1 MKRLR
6 FMLLML
12 ALLLSVGMRGQYN
25 PTNPAEPGGFT
36 LALRSVPA
44 DVGSFNMSTAT
55 THYAGETVD
64 VRAYNN
70 GNYKFVR
77 WEDTKGNELSASS
90 HFSYTMAARNTVL
103 VARYEYDPSNPS
115 EPSEP
120 QAYSRVYVESN
131 PAEGGSFN
139 ITSGN
144 KYAVGSSVDIRA
156 YNNSNFIFKNWTE
169 DGEVISTSSSFR
181 YVVKNSSSKLVAN
194 FEYSPS
200 NPSEPPVARLSHKL
214 TLQCNPSGGG
224 SFNISSGSEHVAG
237 SAVSLYAYNNTYYSF
252 KNWTQD
258 GEIVSTSRSFTY
270 TMPDKDVTLV
280 ANYDYDYNPQNPG
293 EPSAPS
299 GSNHLYGVR
308 MNVIAGQSVSYP
320 VYMENTTDVTGYSID
335 VQFPAGFTV
344 DAHNSS
350 LTMRAS
356 GHVLEVQSLG
366 DNAFRFFV
374 RGTETFKG
382 VNGKVLEV
390 PVNVPD
396 TVTVGNSFDVKL
408 AKGVIFK
415 ADGSQTPVTVR
426 SGSLKVQLSP
436 DELPDSPDFVVADIH
451 TTATEAMPGDTIH
464 VAWKI
469 RNAGNLS
476 ATGGW
481 SERVSLVS
489 ESGKKITLGTFY
501 YETDELVI
509 DGTVSREADI
519 TLSSLLGIEGKVKVS
534 VTVIPYSYSGEA
546 MEFQKNNTSE
556 TSAYVLTVGKQLYL
570 TLPETA
576 LTEGD
581 ATTVR
586 CQLSRSGNWTET
598 ETFKLAKVK
607 GDSRLELPATV
618 TIPRDQSGVYFYLNI
633 VDNDVLDEDDTF
645 EISVSGNGYDEVAG
659 VITVEDNE
667 YPQLTV
673 TSSKNDV
680 TEGETFNLT
689 INLQR
694 ASETPVDVA
703 ITTDFPKRFSFPS
716 SVTIPAGE
724 TEVTVEVMA
733 VENDNVEIQES
744 VAFKVSAD
752 KYMAGECI
760 ILLDDNDLPAI
771 DLELT
776 PMTVSEAAGPAA
788 IIATLRRTTN
798 KDKKVTILLSD
809 DSAGD
814 IYYSRKNIVFD
825 SGVDEVQF
833 SLGIVDNAIVDGDRK
848 VNITAAV
855 YVSSCS
861 CSALGSSTGSVTKTI
876 EIIDDDGPSLGVTS
890 SKSTLLEGGD
900 VVLTITRNTKTD
912 TALEVS
918 ISSDN
923 DDCLSYEHTV
933 TIPAGSKSVDVVV
946 KALPNESSGDSK
958 TIVFSIES
966 AGFSKGT
973 CWVMLTDQTLP
984 DVRISE
990 ISVSPVEVEVGGGA
1004 DVTLTLENVGAA
1016 ELPDAT
1022 KVEIYVSNSSTPFAT
1037 LHTQQVLVAGGRIE
1051 MDRKI
1056 TLPSAIGTYDVYAV
1070 VNGDKSV
1077 KELLYANNTSEHI
1090 KVKTIAPFSATVST
1104 DKSVYSQGEEML
1116 ITGHIAGNATAETAV
1131 EVYIINEGLRQTLTA
1146 QTDAGGNFSVSYKP
1160 YLSQMGHFS
1169 IGACYPGE
1177 NKKEEMASADIYG
1190 FRRVSSSVITCE
1202 AIVGERYDRNVSFV
1216 NPGVLPLTAVK
1227 ATVLSK
1233 PEHCTVDIVCP
1244 ERIDGGKRIDMQCSI
1259 LSETASSGSDWEEI
1273 RIMVETAEGPSVE
1286 TTLFY
1291 YCRNAK
1297 GQLQTNVSRINTTMV
1312 KGASRDYPITITN
1325 VGKGAT
1331 GKITLALP
1339 DWMSAATPLEMASLA
1354 YGESVTAILRFT
1366 PTDDMQ
1372 LNVPVTGTIGIN
1384 CENGNGVALNYSIE
1398 PVSEL
1403 TGTLVVDVCDE
1414 YTYYTPEAPHVSGAQ
1429 VLVKHPTTGAV
1440 IAKGLTDGNGLYS
1453 VSLPEGYYGISVTA
1467 DNHDSYKN
1475 NILVDP
1481 GTVTKE
1487 VVNLSFRAITVDW
1500 KVEETEVEDEYS
1512 IETTVKYET
1521 NVPMPVVELSVPSKI
1536 AADEL
1541 QPNESLIFY
1550 ATLTNKGLIT
1560 AQDVELTLPS
1570 GFKRLAFEALS
1581 YNEGTFN
1588 LAPQQSVVIPVK
1600 VTNITGS
1607 SASTVRKAK
1616 NIDDDPCAGQVG
1628 TLYFWDC
1635 GNDRKWHRYDVALQL
1650 GSCNSKD
1657 PSTWDNQGNGGYGG
1671 GGYGGGGGSITR
1683 PTTGPNVGGGGS
1695 NYGSSTNNNTV
1706 NREDKGCE
1714 PCQNKFLMDLV
1725 ECGLSFIPVYGCVE
1739 GSASCAQEAAEGETG
1754 WRHNTGCVLTGIGC
1768 AADLCAGA
1776 SLSTVVGAP
1785 VAAVC
1790 EVVGYTTNVI
1800 SCLIPLTEPCDRDEP
1815 TQAILK
1821 KIQGRDNSSEPD
1833 YLRRYHELAKIPLS
1847 EMQAYQNVL
1856 IEYFG
1861 DRVWVDNTT
1870 ISELSTLLS
1879 LIFTD
1884 ENDVLNPNSYID
1896 VKPDR
1901 ISKEELF
1908 SFIERLN
1915 NTDVLMKTGKI
1926 DSDNF
1931 IRQDI
1936 LKQYYSDILAAENM
1950 SKEQGYASTNEM
1962 WLVESEKTM
1971 ERLTDAS
1978 NSVCATIS
1986 LQLSQ
1991 TMTMTRQAFRGT
2003 LTVFNGNEENA
2014 MENVRLNL
2022 EVRDDAGI
2030 LATSHEFQIN
2040 MESLDGFTGEM
2051 DMTSGWA
2058 LAANETGTATI
2069 VFIPT
2074 KYAALEAGR
2083 DYSFGGSLT
2092 YVDPFTGL
2100 EVTRDLFPVTLT
2112 VKPSPNIDLTYFMQ
2126 RDIYGDN
2133 PLTPDVIEPCKPAE
2147 FALLINNK
2155 GYGDAT
2161 NVRMVT
2167 EQPKIVDNE
2176 KGLLV
2181 DFKLVSSQLNG
2192 EAKTLA
2198 LGERVTTDFGTIPA
2212 QSTMYA
2218 QWWIESSLLG
2228 HFTEYDV
2235 KATHVTS
2242 YGNEDLSLLDN
2253 VTIHELVHGFT
2264 VNTASKPVTRG
2275 FLVNDIVDAE
2285 DMPDM
2290 VYFSDGTTEK
2300 SVAKASSVE
2309 MTRISETE
2317 YTVTV
2322 TSSEAGW
2329 NYGSATD
2336 LTEGRQKLV
2345 SVVRQSD
2352 GAEMPV
2358 DNFWLTSCTL
2368 RDGKEPVDECLV
2380 HSVAEVTGQETFV
2393 LTFEPSPETELA
2405 VECFTGV
2412 PDSKE
2417 PLTEQQK
2424 SVGVKFNK
2432 AIVETTFT
2440 SLDIDLKCQ
2449 GEAVDVSEIVITK
2462 VSDTEFTIG
2471 LDKVTLRNGY
2481 YVLTVKTA
2489 GITDHEGFTG
2499 TTGSSASWTQ
2509 FADGNVVL
2517 TVGASPKEGGTVSPE
2532 TGRVA
2537 YGTTVTLK
2545 ASPAA
2550 GYDFAGWQ
2558 HGEDIVSE
2566 NSSFDYTVKADESFV
2581 ALFAIKHFNVKISC
2595 DDECGKVDAASG
2607 IYDYGTVLTLNV
2619 TAYDG
2624 YRFDGWLVDGK
2635 IVSAATSYEAVVTG
2649 DATITATFSK
2659 VTSGGDVEDIM
2670 GDVNEDGRLTVVDI
2684 VMLSKYISDGNGS
2697 LIQILKA
2704 DLTGDGRITVADV
2717 VELARRI
2724 ANQ

>member
-6 FMLLML
+6 LVFLMF
-12 ALLLSVGMRGQYN
+12 ALMLSVGMRGQYN
-25 PTNPAEPGGFT
+25 PTNPAEPGGFMLT
-36 LALRSVPA
+36 LRSIPA
-44 DVGSFNMSTAT
+44 DAGSFNISVVT

-64 VRAYNN
+64 VRAYSN

-77 WEDTKGNELSASS
+77 WENVKGTELSSS
-90 HFSYTMAARNTVL
+90 SQFSYTMESQNTVL

-120 QAYSRVYVESN
+120 QAYSKIYVEGN
-131 PAEGGSFN
+131 PSEGGSFN
-139 ITSGN
+139 ISSGN
-144 KYAVGSSVDIRA
+144 KYVVGSSVNIRA

-169 DGEVISTSSSFR
+169 DGEIISTSSSFN
-181 YVVKNSSSKLVAN
+181 YVVKNNSSRLVAN

-200 NPSEPPVARLSHKL
+200 NPSEPPVAQLPHKL
-214 TLQCNPSGGG
+214 TLQCNPLGGG
-224 SFNISSGSEHVAG
+224 SFNVSSGSKYVAG

-258 GEIVSTSRSFTY
+258 GEIVSTNRSFTY
-270 TMPDKDVTLV
+270 TMPDRDVTLV

-293 EPSAPS
+293 EPSAPTE
-299 GSNHLYGVR
+299 SNHLYGVR
-308 MNVIAGQSVSYP
+308 MNVIAGQSVFYP
-320 VYMENTTDVTGYSID
+320 VYMENSSDVNGYSID

-344 DAHNSS
+344 DAQNSL

-356 GHVLEVQSLG
+356 GHVLEVQSLE

-374 RGTETFKG
+374 RGTEMFKG

-390 PVNVPD
+390 PVNIPD
-396 TVTVGNSFDVKL
+396 TVTVGNAFDVRL
-408 AKGVIFK
+408 SKGVIFK

-426 SGSLKVQLSP
+426 NGSLKVQLSP
-436 DELPDSPDFVVADIH
+436 DEVPDSPDLIVTDIR
-451 TTATEAMPGDTIH
+451 TTATDVMPGDDIH

-469 RNAGNLS
+469 RNAGNLP

-489 ESGKKITLGTFY
+489 EKGKKITLGTFY
-501 YETDELVI
+501 YETEGLVV
-509 DGTVSREADI
+509 DGSVSREADI
-519 TLSSLLGIEGKVKVS
+519 TLSSLPGIEGKVKLS

-546 MEFQKNNTSE
+546 AEFQKNNTSE
-556 TSAYVLTVGKQLYL
+556 TSAYVLTVGKRLYL
-570 TLPETA
+570 TLPETT

-586 CQLSRSGNWTET
+586 CQLSRSGDWTET
-598 ETFKLAKVK
+598 ETFNLVKVK
-607 GDSRLELPATV
+607 GDSRLMLPTTI

-633 VDNDVLDEDDTF
+633 VDNEVLDEDDSF
-645 EISVSGNGYDEVAG
+645 EIAVSGNGYDEVVG

-673 TSSKNDV
+673 TASKTDV
-680 TEGETFNLT
+680 TEGETFSLT

-694 ASETPVDVA
+694 ASETPVNLT

-724 TEVTVEVMA
+724 TEATVDVMA

-776 PMTVSEAAGPAA
+776 PMTVGEAAGPAA

-798 KDKKVTILLSD
+798 KDKKITILLSD

-848 VNITAAV
+848 VNVTAAV

-912 TALEVS
+912 TALEVN

-923 DDCLSYEHTV
+923 DDYISYEHTV

-946 KALPNESSGDSK
+946 KALQNESSGDSK

-984 DVRISE
+984 DARIAE
-990 ISVSPVEVEVGGGA
+990 ISVSPVEVEVGGHA

-1022 KVEIYVSNSSTPFAT
+1022 KVEIYISNSSTPFAT
-1037 LHTQQVLVAGGRIE
+1037 LYTQQVLAAGDQIE
-1051 MDRKI
+1051 MSRKI
-1056 TLPSAIGTYDVYAV
+1056 TMPSTIGSYDVYAV

-1090 KVKTIAPFSATVST
+1090 KIKTIAPFSATVFT
-1104 DKSVYSQGEEML
+1104 DKSVYSQGEEMQ
-1116 ITGHIAGNATAETAV
+1116 ITGHVTGNATAESAV
-1131 EVYIINEGLRQTLTA
+1131 EVYIINEGLRQTLMS
-1146 QTDAGGNFSVSYKP
+1146 QTDAEGNFAVSYKP

-1177 NKKEEMASADIYG
+1177 NKRDEMASADIYG
-1190 FRRVSSSVITCE
+1190 FGRVSNSVITCE
-1202 AIVGERYDRNVSFV
+1202 AIVGERYDRRISFV
-1216 NPGVLPLTAVK
+1216 NPGVLPLTGVK

-1233 PEHCTVDIVCP
+1233 PEYCNVDIVCP

-1273 RIMVETAEGPSVE
+1273 KIMVETAEGPSVV

-1339 DWMSAATPLEMASLA
+1339 DWMSAATPSEMASLA
-1354 YGESVTAILRFT
+1354 YGESITAILRFT

-1429 VLVKHPTTGAV
+1429 VLVKHPITGAV
-1440 IAKGLTDGNGLYS
+1440 IAQGLTDEKGLYS

-1467 DNHDSYKN
+1467 DNHDSYRN

-1487 VVNLSFRAITVDW
+1487 VVNLSFRAIKVDW

-1541 QPNESLIFY
+1541 QPGESLIFY

-1560 AQDVELTLPS
+1560 AQDVELELPS
-1570 GFKRLAFEALS
+1570 GFTRLTFEALS

-1588 LAPQQSVVIPVK
+1588 LAPQQSIVIPVK
-1600 VTNITGS
+1600 VTNIIGS

-1616 NIDDDPCAGQVG
+1616 NMDDDPCASQVG

-1635 GNDRKWHRYDVALQL
+1635 GNDRKWHRYNVALQL
-1650 GSCNSKD
+1650 GSCRSDD
-1657 PSTWDNQGNGGYGG
+1657 PSTWDNTGNGSYGG
-1671 GGYGGGGGSITR
+1671 GGYGGYGGGGSTR
-1683 PTTGPNVGGGGS
+1683 PITGPNVGGGS

-1714 PCQNKFLMDLV
+1714 PCQNRFLYKMTRCVVNRIPILSDVIGLIGWEWV
-1725 ECGLSFIPVYGCVE
+1725 PEKVGDKGVDMLKESDKIGKVLKPIYGVVKRIKKYVDIWDECVVPLFEDCDPGDFKSKARNGMRRSSQENPSYIKEYQDKLRITTNLIEAQINKITEIYGSKDWMEVDEEELSDFWD
-1739 GSASCAQEAAEGETG
+1739 AFTA
-1754 WRHNTGCVLTGIGC
+1754 WNTGTITKEEFRVHKPSSMSENNFVTF
-1768 AADLCAGA
+1768 
-1776 SLSTVVGAP
+1776 
-1785 VAAVC
+1785 VARW
-1790 EVVGYTTNVI
+1790 ENM
-1800 SCLIPLTEPCDRDEP
+1800 L
-1815 TQAILK
+1815 
-1821 KIQGRDNSSEPD
+1821 
-1833 YLRRYHELAKIPLS
+1833 
-1847 EMQAYQNVL
+1847 
-1856 IEYFG
+1856 
-1861 DRVWVDNTT
+1861 
-1870 ISELSTLLS
+1870 
-1879 LIFTD
+1879 
-1884 ENDVLNPNSYID
+1884 NDVDTEDKVNVKAYEEYERIAYESYLIMN
-1896 VKPDR
+1896 
-1901 ISKEELF
+1901 EEG
-1908 SFIERLN
+1908 RLN
-1915 NTDVLMKTGKI
+1915 D
-1926 DSDNF
+1926 
-1931 IRQDI
+1931 
-1936 LKQYYSDILAAENM
+1936 YYADAEN
-1950 SKEQGYASTNEM
+1950 E
-1962 WLVESEKTM
+1962 VM

-1978 NSVCATIS
+1978 KSVCATIS

-2003 LTVFNGNEENA
+2003 LTVFNGNEEKA

-2022 EVRDDAGI
+2022 EVRDDVGM

-2040 MESLDGFTGEM
+2040 MESLKGFTGEM
-2051 DMTSGWA
+2051 DMTSGWT

-2069 VFIPT
+2069 IFIPT
-2074 KYAALEAGR
+2074 KYAALQADR

-2092 YVDPFTGL
+2092 YIDPFTGL
-2100 EVTRDLFPVTLT
+2100 EVTRDLYPVTLT
-2112 VKPSPNIDLTYFMQ
+2112 VKPSPNLDLTYFMQ

-2176 KGLLV
+2176 KGLLI

-2218 QWWIESSLLG
+2218 QWWMESSLLG

-2264 VNTASKPVTRG
+2264 VNTASTPVTRG

-2300 SVAKASSVE
+2300 SVAKASSMV
-2309 MTRISETE
+2309 MKRISETE

-2322 TSSEAGW
+2322 MSSEAGW
-2329 NYGSATD
+2329 NYGSAAD
-2336 LTEGRQKLV
+2336 LTEGKQKLV

-2352 GAEMPV
+2352 GVAVPV
-2358 DNFWLTSCTL
+2358 DNFWLTSYTL
-2368 RDGKEPVDECLV
+2368 RDGKDPVDECLI
-2380 HSVAEVTGQETFV
+2380 HSVAEVAGQETFV

-2417 PLTEQQK
+2417 PLTGQLK

-2432 AIVETTFT
+2432 AIVDTTFT
-2440 SLDIDLKCQ
+2440 PLDIELKCQ

-2462 VSDTEFTIG
+2462 VSDTEFTLG
-2471 LDKVTLRNGY
+2471 LDGVTLRNGY
-2481 YVLTVKTA
+2481 YVLTVKTDD
-2489 GITDHEGFTG
+2489 ITDYEGFTG
-2499 TTGSSASWTQ
+2499 TMGSSASWTQ
-2509 FADGNVVL
+2509 FVDGNVVL
-2517 TVGASPKEGGTVSPE
+2517 TVEASPEEGGTVLPE

-2537 YGTTVTLK
+2537 YGTKVTLK
-2545 ASPAA
+2545 ASPAD
-2550 GYDFAGWQ
+2550 GYDFTGWQ

-2566 NSSFDYTVKADESFV
+2566 VSSFDYTVKMDEKFV
-2581 ALFAIKHFNVKISC
+2581 ALFVIKHFNVQVSC

-2619 TAYDG
+2619 TANDG
-2624 YRFDGWLVDGK
+2624 YRFDGWLVDGE
-2635 IVSAATSYEAVVTG
+2635 IVSDATSYEVVVTG

-2659 VTSGGDVEDIM
+2659 VPLGGEVEDIM

-2684 VMLSKYISDGNGS
+2684 VMLSKYISNGDS
-2697 LIQILKA
+2697 SQIQLLKA
-2704 DLTGDGRITVADV
+2704 DLTGDGRITVADI

-2724 ANQ
+2724 SNQ

>member
-469 RNAGNLS
+469 RNAGNLP

-546 MEFQKNNTSE
+546 MEFQRNNTSE

-633 VDNDVLDEDDTF
+633 VDNDVLDEDDIF
-645 EISVSGNGYDEVAG
+645 EISVSGNGYDEVVG

-900 VVLTITRNTKTD
+900 VVLTITSNTKTD

-1440 IAKGLTDGNGLYS
+1440 IAKGLTDSNGLYS

-1714 PCQNKFLMDLV
+1714 PCQNRFLYKMTRCVVNRIPVLSDVIGIIGWQWVPEYVGDKGVNMLKEGDKIGKFLKPIYGVVKKIKKYVDIYGDCIVPLFEDCDPGDFKSKARNGIKRSSQENPSYV
-1725 ECGLSFIPVYGCVE
+1725 KEYQEKLRITTNLIEAQINKITEIYGSKDWIEVDEEELSDFWD
-1739 GSASCAQEAAEGETG
+1739 AFTA
-1754 WRHNTGCVLTGIGC
+1754 WNTG
-1768 AADLCAGA
+1768 
-1776 SLSTVVGAP
+1776 
-1785 VAAVC
+1785 
-1790 EVVGYTTNVI
+1790 
-1800 SCLIPLTEPCDRDEP
+1800 
-1815 TQAILK
+1815 
-1821 KIQGRDNSSEPD
+1821 
-1833 YLRRYHELAKIPLS
+1833 
-1847 EMQAYQNVL
+1847 
-1856 IEYFG
+1856 
-1861 DRVWVDNTT
+1861 T
-1870 ISELSTLLS
+1870 I
-1879 LIFTD
+1879 
-1884 ENDVLNPNSYID
+1884 N
-1896 VKPDR
+1896 
-1901 ISKEELF
+1901 KEEF
-1908 SFIERLN
+1908 KAHKPSSMSENSFVTFVARWENMLNDADTDDKVNVKAYEEYERFAYESYSIMNEDGRLN
-1915 NTDVLMKTGKI
+1915 D
-1926 DSDNF
+1926 
-1931 IRQDI
+1931 
-1936 LKQYYSDILAAENM
+1936 YYVDAEN
-1950 SKEQGYASTNEM
+1950 E
-1962 WLVESEKTM
+1962 VM

-1986 LQLSQ
+1986 LQFSQ

-2040 MESLDGFTGEM
+2040 MESLDGFTGDM

-2133 PLTPDVIEPCKPAE
+2133 PLTPDVIEPCEPAE

-2235 KATHVTS
+2235 EATHVTS

-2537 YGTTVTLK
+2537 YGTTVILK

-2550 GYDFAGWQ
+2550 GYDFEGWQ

-2607 IYDYGTVLTLNV
+2607 IYDYGTVLSLNV